1 MSTKRLKA
9 EIVTS
14 GTEILLG
21 EIVDTNAAWIAQ
33 QLRESGVNLYYK
45 TTVGDN
51 EPRLRAVLESG
62 LSRSDVIIITGGLG
76 PTADDITRD
85 AIANATNC
93 PLLLSDTAL
102 QTLTE
107 RFKRFDVE
115 MTENNKKQAYLP
127 TGAIMINNSVGTA
140 PGFIVE
146 SDSGT
151 IIALPGV
158 PREMKQLM
166 TETVLPYLRQRNGD
180 TGIIQRRVLRTIGI
194 GESTIDSK
202 IADLM
207 AGSNPTVGLA
217 AHTAQVDVRITA
229 SADTADAAEALID
242 GMESTVRE
250 RIGDVI
256 FSTEATETLETVLT
270 KLLEASGQQ
279 IAIVESNTN
288 GTIANRLR
296 SADSDYNPIL
306 AAWTLEST
314 DLPKP
319 IVDRLGDSLSIGE
332 TFDETLVSD
341 CVALLA
347 DATNAALSLFVLGTS
362 GEDEGVYGSR
372 AGETWVATHG
382 KAGIMVHKLRYGGRD
397 DYTMTWLA
405 NYTLDGL
412 RRQLLAT

>member
-1 MSTKRLKA
+1 MSTERLKT

-33 QLRESGVNLYYK
+33 QLRDAGVNLYYK

-51 EPRLRAVLESG
+51 EARLRAVLELG

-93 PLLLSDTAL
+93 PLLLSESAL
-102 QTLTE
+102 QTLAE

-127 TGAIMINNSVGTA
+127 TGSIMINNPVGTA

-146 SDSGT
+146 SDMGT

-166 TETVLPYLRQRNGD
+166 TDTVLPYLRERNGD
-180 TGIIQRRVLRTIGI
+180 TGIIRRRVLRTIGI

-207 AGSNPTVGLA
+207 EGSNPTVGLA
-217 AHTAQVDVRITA
+217 AHTAQVDIRITA
-229 SADTADAAEALID
+229 SADTEDAAEALID
-242 GMESTVRE
+242 GMEATVRE

-256 FSTEATETLETVLT
+256 FSTQAKESLETVLAN
-270 KLLEASGQQ
+270 LLQSTGQQ
-279 IAIVESNTN
+279 VAIVESNTN
-288 GTIANRLR
+288 GVIAKRLAE
-296 SADSDYNPIL
+296 ADSAFDPL
-306 AAWTLEST
+306 KAAWTLKST

-319 IVDRLGDSLSIGE
+319 IVARMGDPVTVDESL
-332 TFDETLVSD
+332 VAD
-341 CVALLA
+341 CAKLLA
-347 DATNAALSLFVLGTS
+347 DATGAAINIFVHGTS
-362 GEDEGVYGSR
+362 GADEGVYG
-372 AGETWVATHG
+372 ATPGETWVAIQTTDG
-382 KAGIMVHKLRYGGRD
+382 TNVRKLRYGGRD
-397 DYTMTWLA
+397 DYTITWLA
-405 NYTLDGL
+405 NYTLDGM
-412 RRQLLAT
+412 RRHLLAT